1 MNNQYCKVG
10 NTTPITQVNRALS
23 VIELQYHTFVE
34 KATAGVDSKF
44 TEFFEAKA
52 NGLRKVLD
60 ELV

>member
-10 NTTPITQVNRALS
+10 STTPVTQINQALTVLES
-23 VIELQYHTFVE
+23 QYHNFAE
-34 KATAGVDSKF
+34 KATLGMDAKL

-52 NGLRKVLD
+52 NGLKKILD